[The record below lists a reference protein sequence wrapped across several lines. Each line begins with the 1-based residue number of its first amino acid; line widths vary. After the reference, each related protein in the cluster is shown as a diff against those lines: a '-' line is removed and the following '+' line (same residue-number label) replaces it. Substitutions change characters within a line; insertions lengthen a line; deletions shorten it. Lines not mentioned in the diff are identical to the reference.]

1 MKRKKILQHYI
12 ALWLMSSLV
21 VVPMAAGAAGNT
33 VVSNNTLPTNGT
45 SVMNNHNIAKDD
57 IKHQMDITQT
67 GKNGIIT
74 WKDFSIGAN
83 ATVNFKGEDKFNTLN
98 YVTGANSSQIY
109 GKMNANNNG
118 NIYLVNP
125 NGVQIG
131 NSAQINVGSLY
142 VSTKKID
149 NIDSVKNATDYGAAL
164 KGINTITSNAELMSL
179 GYITA
184 NKVTF
189 EGNRVVIDMDRLQGL
204 DTTKQDALTINSKR
218 PYKGAGDG
226 DEDNRFYDVV
236 LGTDKPENAAD
247 WGKYMT
253 FVNAV
258 HPKKKYNGSANAE
271 HGGKTLSEYFAYR
284 WIKDGSEL
292 QKIGQDAKYGL
303 DGQYALR
310 NAIDLTGE
318 KQTPIGQSAYKAFTG
333 KFDGL
338 SFNIFGLTMDNTG
351 NKLGSDAT
359 GLFGYTKNALIGHFN
374 LIAGTDD
381 VSIKGGDCT
390 GALIGHAVNTRVY
403 SVANTLKVTGGAK
416 TGGLIGYAEQ
426 TTDADTVNQSA
437 FRNLI
442 NTGNVNGTFNV
453 GGIIGQ
459 MKGGTLGLDERAL
472 LVDEETHNVGK
483 ITGSDANVGG
493 LVGMATNARIGG
505 YKADTHTGDNTSNNI
520 EMNANAIYNAAA
532 VEGKYNVGGIVG
544 QATDTSV
551 INVRNE
557 TSVLATGYTTENYTF
572 RTDYIRNNL
581 GFTTKDGMA
590 TIQVRMA
597 NAGGIVGT
605 ATGGKNAKR
614 SNIFEAVNS
623 GDVQS
628 TTKTQDKVTDTHYA
642 AGNVGG
648 IAGRAENTDIY
659 NVTNKENEVRGAM
672 NVGGVAGYFGM
683 TNDTTNTDKTEY
695 RVSRAENDGGNILA
709 TGGIVADGDFAK
721 ETTRSDYDGGNK
733 DGNYIIGN
741 IGGIAG
747 LVTGSRMH
755 IETSG
760 NRGVVHT
767 GSAYTKQTS
776 QAINVGGI
784 AGKIDVNT
792 NGINP
797 ADRLKDIKEHMNHAV
812 ISGSYNSG
820 EVEGYANIGGIAGFA
835 YNGSIAESYNIGHI
849 KTTRSDAS
857 GETAVNLGGILGD
870 STEKATGR
878 VVIYDTYNKG
888 DLGAADFSTYGRH
901 FGGIVGR
908 LSGIVGKSYNA
919 GNIYDGSCDVGG
931 IAGYW
936 YAGEMKNV
944 FNTGNITVSNKN
956 SAESQVGGIVGGVDV
971 SGGNDAN
978 GTNAD
983 MSLTNAYNIGSLR
996 SFKEGGANAL
1006 GGIVG
1011 FVVNWAGASNK
1022 LNIQNVYTGG
1032 NLYADSGSVG
1042 AIVGAYKH
1050 DNFKSNVEVKNAFYI
1065 QPRKDNGYLDL
1076 TKNDSMVTE
1085 NINGVTNSIAFD
1097 DRYKKASWTGLLFS
1111 SSRKDGKI
1119 EDANENNWRMNE
1131 EDGNLPILNAFLPG
1145 SHDYFSNADNWKN
1158 FKEAGGISIQYGTAY
1173 DPLLTIIHT
1182 SKDLTFDW
1190 ANMNLKNNGALAVY
1204 DGGLTLNGVHVT
1216 NSTGIFGGTIYSDGK
1231 LTMTSKEGENDI
1243 VFGAGAEL
1251 YGSSVDL
1258 KADGKLT
1265 IIGKVQ
1271 ATGNEKDKEDSGD
1284 ITIHAGELDV
1294 YGKLI
1299 TSNTQQGGKLMIPG
1313 IGAIWTD
1320 LLPSIVE
1327 NVKDKNKQVID
1338 LGERFAHFV
1347 DYGKDAAGAARNG
1360 NLTITTQKNTVDEL
1374 KPDGTTTVK
1383 RTTSGDANLYYG
1395 NQKAGAVNVYGQ
1407 MDITAAGNILSDTN
1421 LTVNGKINMN
1431 AAEGTTGN
1439 EIILDISHMGGGTN
1453 EGIAKFLKAHTTEDT
1468 AISGS
1473 NGAKNGEVGV
1483 RIALDAWDA
1492 ANKRFDDMQYDS
1504 DETFRNMMQ
1513 KLYVNS
1519 NGKVYGNAH
1528 GVNDIHDVYFNWI
1541 SNAEQLAGVQK
1552 TAEAESGDK
1561 AHILEHNFMLKNDID
1576 ASNLK
1581 NFQSIGSGNTAYT
1594 GVFDGRGQR
1603 LIGLTATD
1611 GLFQN
1616 LGGTAKNLH
1625 IYSSVFTGD
1634 KAVGAVA
1641 GTNQGIVD
1649 NITGLGNTIS
1659 GVEGSSVGGLVG
1671 INKMYLTNSS
1681 DQSTIIA
1688 DKDAIAGGLVGQNVY
1703 DKANGAHGFIV
1714 NAQTNSAVTM
1724 KDATDDAKYMGG
1736 IVGSTEGKADAEH
1749 IGVGNV
1755 SAHGVTG
1762 KTGLTQT
1769 AGGIA
1774 GHNEQAISEAYNNSV
1789 IHGKAGLGGI
1799 AGENTGTIQNIAN
1812 AVEIIGDA
1820 GSTNVGGLVG
1830 NQKSGIVKDG
1840 RNTGTI
1846 TGGQNV
1852 GGMVG
1857 VNGKDSMLKNLENG
1871 SVAKITGVSNVGGIA
1886 GQNDGTISAEDQSN
1900 LLNEGEIYGWENVGG
1915 IAGKNTGTIENVNS
1929 DIQLHAISKEEKG
1942 QLAGEL
1948 QNISE
1953 SAQYF
1958 GGVTGDNVGTIKN
1971 ATNSAKVDAS
1981 EAIYVGGI
1989 AGRNHDSGKL
1999 LGMGNSNKGEVIGKN
2014 FVGGV
2019 IGKNEVALT
2028 GTVADHIGAKN
2039 LGKVIATGGGA
2050 GGIIGENAADMT
2062 YVEFTNEGEVHGNA
2076 APATD
2081 NTATAGTGG
2090 ILGVNSG
2097 KITNSSLMNTV
2108 KGQVTGIS
2116 NVGGLIGIN
2125 KGEVTG
2131 GRDEND
2137 NYYKYQIYNNGT
2149 IQVGAYQKTN
2159 DTGDYAL
2166 NTNNVTGSENIG
2178 GLIGDNQKSLT
2189 AGYNTGVIEAGSSTN
2204 VGGIAGSN
2212 SGTMDQVF
2220 TNVMT
2225 ENGQDQTITGASN
2238 VGGIVGSNAN
2248 GATIFNAYTAKDTTV
2263 NGSTSGLIAGTNTGT
2278 ISNVYAN
2285 GTLTGNSSTVNN
2297 GKDISATGT
2306 DWTKS
2311 DSYKTGDKSFDF
2323 TNTWKIYE
2331 DHTNPLLKVFLTKAT
2346 VSNDAMKNLTYNGK
2360 NQLDIDTLIQNGKLT
2375 NQKDTNFADYKN
2387 SNSLLSGSE
2396 MKNAGD
2402 YQNWLWSAQIGRHEK
2417 DKDSEFNPNNLG
2429 YDFTVNNVEIG
2440 KAKLAISLDDVYR
2453 IYGNGTMYK
2462 DESHSKTVDYSDLWH
2477 LDTKG
2482 MTEEMKNELLNDKGL
2497 SVTKA
2502 SDGAVNGLA
2511 SGKTTNDVGKYDLSM
2526 KVSLSDAVKNNYTVD
2541 SSITKTGG
2549 SHVDKANLTINL
2561 NDIKRT
2567 YGDTTI
2573 TEGSY
2578 SLKDYQDK
2586 LVNGD
2591 SGTIDLDK
2599 TKVSDGGLAANGM
2612 KTNDVKEGG
2621 YTLHVSKD
2629 TLTGTGL
2636 NLKNYDITVSDGKS
2650 YINPKEVSLKDLE
2663 GSIIY
2668 GSSDGIPTGPLR
2680 FKEGDIVYGDDVT
2693 VKGTVNIRENSSYTK
2708 NKGQR
2713 NTADVGIYE
2722 NSLKVDHAQL
2732 NGTKAGNYKLVG
2744 DANGTI
2750 EVTKAKLNLTVG
2762 NANTTY
2768 GTQFDESQYGYSL
2781 SGNTNGDSEELV
2793 KNLIGNVGYTNSAA
2807 KDGTNGVWTADAG
2820 TYTGAIGLAKSKDK
2834 FSLKNY
2840 DVDSITNG
2848 TATIDKA
2855 QLHVHTDDQ
2864 TITVGQK
2871 PNYTGQ
2877 LWGLVNGDTEEALGK
2892 LQYGAKPEY
2901 EQTVGTHSGVIQTV
2915 NVNSYGELPSSYLK
2929 NYKFTYDWGNLT
2941 VQDAI
2946 PDTEFDYLF
2955 YDTPWDRPRNF
2966 RERRAELH
2974 FVDGGV
2980 HVG

>member
-149 NIDSVKNATDYGAAL
+149 NIDSVKNAADYGAAL
-164 KGINTITSNAELMSL
+164 KDINTITSNAELMSL

-226 DEDNRFYDVV
+226 DADNRFYDVV

-253 FVNAV
+253 FLNAV
-258 HPKKKYNGSANAE
+258 HPNNVYKGNDKAE
-271 HGGKTLSEYFAYR
+271 HSNDNAKTLSEYFAYR

-292 QKIGQDAKYGL
+292 QKIGPDAKYGL

-310 NAIDLTGE
+310 NAIDLTGGN
-318 KQTPIGQSAYKAFTG
+318 QTPIGKDENKAFTG

-351 NKLGSDAT
+351 KKLGSDAT

-374 LIAGTDD
+374 LIAGTDS
-381 VSIKGGDCT
+381 VSIKGGDYT

-403 SVANTLKVTGGAK
+403 SVANTLKVEGGAN
-416 TGGLIGYAEQ
+416 TGGLIGYAGQ
-426 TTDADTVNQSA
+426 DDTADAVNQSA
-437 FRNLI
+437 FKNLI
-442 NTGNVNGTFNV
+442 NTGNVNGTSNV

-459 MKGGTLGLDERAL
+459 MTGGTLGLDERAL

-557 TSVLATGYTTENYTF
+557 TSVLATGCTTENYTF
-572 RTDYIRNNL
+572 RTDYTRNNL
-581 GFTTKDGMA
+581 GFTPEDGMA
-590 TIQVRMA
+590 TIWVRMA
-597 NAGGIVGT
+597 NAGGIVGK
-605 ATGGKNAKR
+605 ATGKNAKR

-628 TTKTQDKVTDTHYA
+628 TTKTSDEVTDTRYA

-672 NVGGVAGYFGM
+672 NVGGVAGYFGT

-709 TGGIVADGDFAK
+709 TGGIAAGGDFAK
-721 ETTRSDYDGGNK
+721 ETTRSDYYGGNK

-747 LVTGSRMH
+747 LVTGSRTH
-755 IETSG
+755 IEASG

-767 GSAYTKQTS
+767 GSDYKKQTS

-797 ADRLKDIKEHMNHAV
+797 AERLKDIKEHTNHAV

-908 LSGIVGKSYNA
+908 LSGIVEKSYNA

-996 SFKEGGANAL
+996 SFKEPDGGANAL

-1011 FVVNWAGASNK
+1011 LVVKWDDENNK
-1022 LNIQNVYTGG
+1022 LNISNVYTGG
-1032 NLYADSGSVG
+1032 NLFADSGSVG
-1042 AIVGAYKH
+1042 AIVGAYKFP
-1050 DNFKSNVEVKNAFYI
+1050 NFKNNVKVKNAFYI

-1076 TKNDSMVTE
+1076 TKN
-1085 NINGVTNSIAFD
+1085 TNLDAKSIAFD
-1097 DRYKKASWTGLLFS
+1097 NRYDKDYWTELSFS
-1111 SSRKDGKI
+1111 SLRKGGKI
-1119 EDANENNWRMNE
+1119 ENANESNWRMNE
-1131 EDGNLPILNAFLPG
+1131 EGDSLPILNAFLPG
-1145 SHDYFSNADNWKN
+1145 SHDYFSKDDNWQK
-1158 FKEAGGISIQYGTAY
+1158 FTEAGGTSIQYGTAY

-1182 SKDLTFDW
+1182 NKDLTFDW

-1204 DGGLTLNGVHVT
+1204 GGGLTLNGVHVT

-1299 TSNTQQGGKLMIPG
+1299 TSNKQQGDKLMIPG

-1320 LLPSIVE
+1320 LLPSSVDY
-1327 NVKDKNKQVID
+1327 VKDKDKQVID
-1338 LGERFAHFV
+1338 LGERFARFV
-1347 DYGKDAAGAARNG
+1347 DYGKDAAVAARNG

-1453 EGIAKFLKAHTTEDT
+1453 EGIAKFLQAHTTEDT

-1492 ANKRFDDMQYDS
+1492 TTQRFNDTQYDYNS
-1504 DETFRNMMQ
+1504 EKTFKEMMQ
-1513 KLYVNS
+1513 GLYVNS
-1519 NGKVYGNAH
+1519 NGNVYGNAH
-1528 GVNDIHDVYFNWI
+1528 GVNDIHGVYFNWI

-1552 TAEAESGDK
+1552 TAEAEGGDK

-1581 NFQSIGSGNTAYT
+1581 NFRSIGSGDTAYT

-1603 LIGLTATD
+1603 IIGLTATY

-1659 GVEGSSVGGLVG
+1659 GGNGSSVGGFVG

-1688 DKDAIAGGLVGQNVY
+1688 NKDAIAGGLVGQNVY
-1703 DKANGAHGFIV
+1703 DKANGAHGSIV

-1724 KDATDDAKYMGG
+1724 KDATYGAKYMGG
-1736 IVGSTEGKADAEH
+1736 IVGSNEGKTDAEH

-1762 KTGLTQT
+1762 KTGLTQI

-1900 LLNEGEIYGWENVGG
+1900 LLNKGEIYGWENVGG
-1915 IAGKNTGTIENVNS
+1915 IAGKNSGIIENVNS
-1929 DIQLHAISKEEKG
+1929 DIHLHIIGDTEKDQLTGIFDHA
-1942 QLAGEL
+1942 QF
-1948 QNISE
+1948 
-1953 SAQYF
+1953 F
-1958 GGVTGDNVGTIKN
+1958 GGVTGENVGTITN
-1971 ATNSAKVDAS
+1971 ATNSATVDAA
-1981 EAIYVGGI
+1981 EASYVGGI
-1989 AGRNHDSGKL
+1989 VGHNTKDNDHTGILK
-1999 LGMGNSNKGEVIGKN
+1999 GMGNSNKGKVIGKN
-2014 FVGGV
+2014 YVGGV
-2019 IGKNEVALT
+2019 IGKNEVAIT
-2028 GTVADHIGAKN
+2028 GKEGKDEKGNDKTVGVTN
-2039 LGKVIATGGGA
+2039 SGTVIATAGGA
-2050 GGIIGENAADMT
+2050 GGIIGENDANISYTIMK
-2062 YVEFTNEGEVHGNA
+2062 NEGEVHGNA
-2076 APATD
+2076 SEDGTTQE
-2081 NTATAGTGG
+2081 NGTGG
-2090 ILGVNSG
+2090 IIGVNG
-2097 KITNSSLMNTV
+2097 TNAFITNSSMLNTL
-2108 KGQVTGIS
+2108 KGQVTGIF
-2116 NVGGLIGIN
+2116 NVGGIIGIN
-2125 KGEVTG
+2125 HGTVTG
-2131 GRDEND
+2131 GRDSKD
-2137 NYYKYQIYNNGT
+2137 GYYQHQIYNNGT
-2149 IQVGAYQKTN
+2149 IQAGSYTN
-2159 DTGDYAL
+2159 GVLDTKVNGS
-2166 NTNNVTGSENIG
+2166 TNNIG
-2178 GLIGDNQKSLT
+2178 GLIGDNQGKLT
-2189 AGYNTGVIEAGSSTN
+2189 AGYNTGVISAGSSTN

-2225 ENGQDQTITGASN
+2225 ENGQDQTITGKEN
-2238 VGGIVGSNAN
+2238 VGGIVGNN
-2248 GATIFNAYTAKDTTV
+2248 GTNGKISNAYTAKETTV
-2263 NGSTSGLIAGTNTGT
+2263 KGTTSGLIAGTNGGT
-2278 ISNVYAN
+2278 ISNVYGTNEDQLVGNGTKAAN
-2285 GTLTGNSSTVNN
+2285 GYGMSNASKDYN
-2297 GKDISATGT
+2297 G
-2306 DWTKS
+2306 
-2311 DSYKTGDKSFDF
+2311 FDF

-2331 DHTNPLLKVFLTKAT
+2331 DHTNPLLKVFLTKAN
-2346 VSNDAMKNLTYNGK
+2346 VKEDALKNLVYNGQ
-2360 NQLDIDTLIQNGKLT
+2360 NQLDIHKLITDNILT
-2375 NQKDTNFADYKN
+2375 NQKDANFADFTQ
-2387 SNSLLSGSE
+2387 SSSLLSSNAS
-2396 MKNAGD
+2396 KNAGT
-2402 YQNWLWSAQIGRHEK
+2402 YTKWLWSAQIGR
-2417 DKDSEFNPNNLG
+2417 DDTGDFNPNNLG
-2429 YDFTVNNVEIG
+2429 YDFTVGDVRIA
-2440 KAKLAISLDDVYR
+2440 KAKLTLSLDDVYR
-2453 IYGNGTMYK
+2453 IYGSGTMYK
-2462 DESHSKTVDYSDLWH
+2462 DKDHKENTDYDSLWH
-2477 LDTKG
+2477 INNSLTD
-2482 MTEEMKNELLNDKGL
+2482 EMKKELLTDKGL
-2497 SVTKA
+2497 SATKS
-2502 SDGAVNGLA
+2502 SDGAVDKLT
-2511 SGKTTNDVGKYDLSM
+2511 SGKTTTDVGNYNLSM
-2526 KVSLSDAVKNNYTVD
+2526 NVSLSDAVKNNYTVN
-2541 SSITKTGG
+2541 SSITKAGG
-2549 SHVDKANLTINL
+2549 SHVDKA
-2561 NDIKRT
+2561 
-2567 YGDTTI
+2567 
-2573 TEGSY
+2573 
-2578 SLKDYQDK
+2578 
-2586 LVNGD
+2586 
-2591 SGTIDLDK
+2591 
-2599 TKVSDGGLAANGM
+2599 
-2612 KTNDVKEGG
+2612 
-2621 YTLHVSKD
+2621 
-2629 TLTGTGL
+2629 
-2636 NLKNYDITVSDGKS
+2636 
-2650 YINPKEVSLKDLE
+2650 
-2663 GSIIY
+2663 
-2668 GSSDGIPTGPLR
+2668 
-2680 FKEGDIVYGDDVT
+2680 
-2693 VKGTVNIRENSSYTK
+2693 
-2708 NKGQR
+2708 
-2713 NTADVGIYE
+2713 
-2722 NSLKVDHAQL
+2722 
-2732 NGTKAGNYKLVG
+2732 
-2744 DANGTI
+2744 
-2750 EVTKAKLNLTVG
+2750 KLNLTAG
-2762 NANTTY
+2762 NAKTTY
-2768 GTQFDESQYGYSL
+2768 GTKFDESQYGYTL

-2807 KDGTNGVWTADAG
+2807 KDGTNGAWTADAG
-2820 TYTGAIGLAKSKDK
+2820 AYEDAIGLAKPKDQ
-2834 FSLKNY
+2834 FNLKNY
-2840 DVDSITNG
+2840 DVDSIING

-2855 QLHVHTDDQ
+2855 QLHVRTDDQ

-2877 LWGLVNGDTEEALGK
+2877 LFGLVNGDSEETLGK
-2892 LQYGAKPEY
+2892 LQYGIQN
-2901 EQTVGTHSGVIQTV
+2901 EQLKQTAGTYADVIRTIHDGA
-2915 NVNSYGELPSSYLK
+2915 YGELPSGYSK
-2929 NYKFTYDWGNLT
+2929 NYEIAYDWGDLIVRSYT
-2941 VQDAI
+2941 RPSVTPA
-2946 PDTEFDYLF
+2946 TGRFDYLF
-2955 YDTPWDRPRNF
+2955 YDTPWDKQRNF

-2974 FVDGGV
+2974 FVDGGINME
-2980 HVG
+2980 

>member
-45 SVMNNHNIAKDD
+45 SVMSNHNIAKDD

-67 GKNGIIT
+67 GKNGIIK
-74 WKDFSIGAN
+74 WEDFSIGAN

-98 YVTGANSSQIY
+98 YVTGTNSSQIY

-149 NIDSVKNATDYGAAL
+149 DINSVKNATDYDAAL
-164 KGINTITSNAELMSL
+164 KDIKTINSNAELMSL

-189 EGNRVVIDMDRLQGL
+189 EGKRVVIDMDRLQGL
-204 DTTKQDALTINSKR
+204 DTTKQDALTINSER
-218 PYKGAGDG
+218 PYQTAGDS
-226 DEDNRFYDVV
+226 DADNRFYDVV

-253 FVNAV
+253 FLNAV
-258 HPKKKYNGSANAE
+258 HPDTVYRGSDTELHSDGKK
-271 HGGKTLSEYFAYR
+271 LSEYFTYR

-292 QKIGQDAKYGL
+292 QKIGTNDQYKL

-310 NAIDLTGE
+310 NAIDLTGSE
-318 KQTPIGQSAYKAFTG
+318 QTPIGKDKNNAFTG

-338 SFNIFGLTMDNTG
+338 SFNIFGLTMDNTSK
-351 NKLGSDAT
+351 KLGSDAT
-359 GLFGYTKNALIGHFN
+359 GLFGYTRNALIGHFN
-374 LIAGTDD
+374 LIAGTND
-381 VSIKGGDCT
+381 VSIKGGNYT

-403 SVANTLKVTGGAK
+403 SVANTLKVKGGAN

-442 NTGNVNGTFNV
+442 NTGNVNGTSNV
-453 GGIIGQ
+453 GGIIGN
-459 MKGGTLGLDERAL
+459 MNGGTLGLGERGL

-483 ITGSDANVGG
+483 ITGSNASVGG

-505 YKADTHTGDNTSNNI
+505 YKDDAHNPDHTSNNI

-557 TSVLATGYTTENYTF
+557 TSVLATGYTTEDYKF
-572 RTDYIRNNL
+572 RTDYIGYTTDAN
-581 GFTTKDGMA
+581 GMFTIK
-590 TIQVRMA
+590 VRMA
-597 NAGGIVGT
+597 NAGGIVGK
-605 ATGGKNAKR
+605 ATGTGDKK
-614 SNIFEAVNS
+614 SNIFKTVNS

-628 TTKTQDKVTDTHYA
+628 KLLTGNQNEDTIILDHYA

-648 IAGRAENTDIY
+648 IVGSAKNTNIY
-659 NVTNKENEVRGAM
+659 DVTNKENEVRGAM
-672 NVGGVAGYFGM
+672 NVGGVAGYFGT
-683 TNDTTNTDKTEY
+683 TNDATNADTTEY
-695 RVSRAENDGGNILA
+695 RLSHAENDGGNILA
-709 TGGIVADGDFAK
+709 TGGIAEKGNFAK
-721 ETTRSDYDGGNK
+721 ETTRKDYSSSNGDG
-733 DGNYIIGN
+733 DYITGN

-747 LVTGSRMH
+747 LVTGNYTH
-755 IETSG
+755 IEASG

-767 GSAYTKQTS
+767 GSDYTKQTA

-792 NGINP
+792 NDINP
-797 ADRLKDIKEHMNHAV
+797 SSNRLTYIKTDTKQAV
-812 ISGSYNSG
+812 ISGSYNAG
-820 EVEGYANIGGIAGFA
+820 DVEGYANIGGIAGFA

-849 KTTRSDAS
+849 TTTRSNAS

-888 DLGAADFSTYGRH
+888 DLGAADFKTYGRH

-908 LSGIVGKSYNA
+908 LSGIVEKSYNT
-919 GNIYDGSCDVGG
+919 GNIYDGSSVVGG

-944 FNTGNITVSNKN
+944 FNTGNITVDNRN
-956 SAESQVGGIVGGVDV
+956 NAESQVGGVVGGVDL
-971 SGGNDAN
+971 SGGNKTDDGN
-978 GTNAD
+978 DN
-983 MSLTNAYNIGSLR
+983 MHITNAYNIGSLR
-996 SFKEGGANAL
+996 SFKGTDGGANAL

-1011 FVVNWAGASNK
+1011 FVVNWDKLNNK
-1022 LNIQNVYTGG
+1022 LDISNVYTGG
-1032 NLYADSGSVG
+1032 NLYADSGNVG
-1042 AIVGAYKH
+1042 AIVGAYK
-1050 DNFKSNVEVKNAFYI
+1050 FPSFQSNVNVANAFYI
-1065 QPRKDNGYLDL
+1065 RPRENNGYLDL
-1076 TKNDSMVTE
+1076 TT
-1085 NINGVTNSIAFD
+1085 TTASIIPNQDATRKLTFD
-1097 DRYKKASWTGLLFS
+1097 DRYKKDSWAGLS
-1111 SSRKDGKI
+1111 SILSRKDGKI

-1131 EDGNLPILNAFLPG
+1131 EDGSLPILNAFLPG
-1145 SHDYFSNADNWKN
+1145 SHDYFSKEDNWKN
-1158 FKEAGGISIQYGTAY
+1158 FIDAGGTSIQYGTAY

-1204 DGGLTLNGVHVT
+1204 GGGLTLNGVHVT
-1216 NSTGIFGGTIYSDGK
+1216 NSTGIFGGTIYADGK
-1231 LTMTSKEGENDI
+1231 LAMTSKKGENDI

-1271 ATGNEKDKEDSGD
+1271 ATGNAQYEKDKDKTGD

-1299 TSNTQQGGKLMIPG
+1299 TSKEKDKLSIPG

-1320 LLPSIVE
+1320 LSPSIVD
-1327 NVKDKNKQVID
+1327 NVNDKNKQIID

-1347 DYGKDAAGAARNG
+1347 DYGEGATGAARNG
-1360 NLTITTQKNTVDEL
+1360 NLTITTQKNTVDEF
-1374 KPDGTTTVK
+1374 KPDGITTVK

-1407 MDITAAGNILSDTN
+1407 MDVTAAGNILSDTD
-1421 LTVNGKINMN
+1421 LMVNGNINMN
-1431 AAEGTTGN
+1431 AAESTTGN
-1439 EIILDISHMGGGTN
+1439 EIILDISHMGGGTK

-1468 AISGS
+1468 AIFGS
-1473 NGAKNGEVGV
+1473 NGATNGDVGV
-1483 RIALDAWDA
+1483 RIALDAW
-1492 ANKRFDDMQYDS
+1492 NEKEGRFDDTQYNLNNTN
-1504 DETFRNMMQ
+1504 TFRKMMQ
-1513 KLYVNS
+1513 GLYVNS
-1519 NGKVYGNAH
+1519 NGTVHGNAH
-1528 GVNDIHDVYFNWI
+1528 GGSDIHGVYFNWI

-1552 TAEAESGDK
+1552 TANDANGD
-1561 AHILEHNFMLKNDID
+1561 AFHILMHNFMLKNDID
-1576 ASNLK
+1576 ASSLGENG
-1581 NFQSIGSGNTAYT
+1581 FTSIGSGDTAYT

-1603 LIGLTATD
+1603 LIGLTARG
-1611 GLFQN
+1611 GLFTN
-1616 LGGTAKNLH
+1616 LGSATKGADGNYQYAGEVKNLH

-1634 KAVGAVA
+1634 NGQAVGAVA
-1641 GTNQGIVD
+1641 ATNQGIVD

-1659 GVEGSSVGGLVG
+1659 GGEGSQVGGLVG
-1671 INKMYLTNSS
+1671 INKRYLTNSS

-1688 DKDAIAGGLVGQNVY
+1688 NKGAIAGGLAGQNVY
-1703 DKANGAHGFIV
+1703 DKANGAYGSIV

-1724 KDATDDAKYMGG
+1724 KNTTDDAKYMGG
-1736 IVGSTEGKADAEH
+1736 IVGSNKGSVDAEH

-1774 GHNEQAISEAYNNSV
+1774 GNNTQEISEAYNNSV

-1830 NQKSGIVKDG
+1830 KQTKGSISDG

-1857 VNGKDSMLKNLENG
+1857 VNGKDSTLKNLENG
-1871 SVAKITGVSNVGGIA
+1871 SVAKITGISNVGGIA
-1886 GQNDGTISAEDQSN
+1886 GQNDGTISAENQSN
-1900 LLNEGEIYGWENVGG
+1900 LLNKGEIYGWENVGG

-1929 DIQLHAISKEEKG
+1929 DIQLHAISKEEKVG
-1942 QLAGEL
+1942 LIGSL
-1948 QNISE
+1948 TGISV

-1958 GGVTGDNVGTIKN
+1958 GGVTGDNVGIITN
-1971 ATNSAKVDAS
+1971 ATNSAKVDAA

-1989 AGRNHDSGKL
+1989 AGRNHSEGERTGQL

-2028 GTVADHIGAKN
+2028 GSDGAHIGAKN

-2050 GGIIGENAADMT
+2050 GGIIGENTKDMT

-2097 KITNSSLMNTV
+2097 KIDKSSLMNTV

-2116 NVGGLIGIN
+2116 NVGGIIGIN
-2125 KGEVTG
+2125 NGEVTG
-2131 GRDEND
+2131 GRDESD
-2137 NYYKYQIYNNGT
+2137 NFYKYQIYNNGT
-2149 IQVGAYQKTN
+2149 IQVGAYQKMIDN
-2159 DTGDYAL
+2159 GDYAL
-2166 NTNNVTGSENIG
+2166 NTESVAGSENIG
-2178 GLIGDNQKSLT
+2178 GLIGNNQNKLT
-2189 AGYNTGVIEAGSSTN
+2189 ASYNTGAIKAGSSQN
-2204 VGGIAGSN
+2204 VGGIAGKN
-2212 SGTMDQVF
+2212 SGTIDQVF

-2225 ENGQDQTITGASN
+2225 ENGQDQTITGKEN
-2238 VGGIVGSNAN
+2238 VGGIVGNN
-2248 GATIFNAYTAKDTTV
+2248 GTNGKISNAYTAKETTV
-2263 NGSTSGLIAGTNTGT
+2263 KGTTVKGTTSGLIAGTNGGT
-2278 ISNVYAN
+2278 ISNVYGTNEDQLVGN
-2285 GTLTGNSSTVNN
+2285 GTKATN
-2297 GKDISATGT
+2297 GYGMSNASKDYNG
-2306 DWTKS
+2306 
-2311 DSYKTGDKSFDF
+2311 FDF

-2331 DHTNPLLKVFLTKAT
+2331 DHTNPLLKVFLTKA
-2346 VSNDAMKNLTYNGK
+2346 NIKEDALKNLTYNGE
-2360 NQLDIDTLIQNGKLT
+2360 NQLDIKKLISDKTLT
-2375 NQKDTNFADYKN
+2375 NQKDANFADYTH
-2387 SNSLLSGSE
+2387 SSSLLQSNAS
-2396 MKNAGD
+2396 KNAGI
-2402 YQNWLWSAQIGRHEK
+2402 YTKWLWSAQI
-2417 DKDSEFNPNNLG
+2417 DKNTDGKAFDPNNLG
-2429 YDFTVNNVEIG
+2429 YDF
-2440 KAKLAISLDDVYR
+2440 
-2453 IYGNGTMYK
+2453 
-2462 DESHSKTVDYSDLWH
+2462 
-2477 LDTKG
+2477 
-2482 MTEEMKNELLNDKGL
+2482 
-2497 SVTKA
+2497 SVTDVA
-2502 SDGAVNGLA
+2502 
-2511 SGKTTNDVGKYDLSM
+2511 VGKKQL
-2526 KVSLSDAVKNNYTVD
+2526 
-2541 SSITKTGG
+2541 
-2549 SHVDKANLTINL
+2549 
-2561 NDIKRT
+2561 
-2567 YGDTTI
+2567 
-2573 TEGSY
+2573 
-2578 SLKDYQDK
+2578 
-2586 LVNGD
+2586 LVR
-2591 SGTIDLDK
+2591 
-2599 TKVSDGGLAANGM
+2599 A
-2612 KTNDVKEGG
+2612 
-2621 YTLHVSKD
+2621 
-2629 TLTGTGL
+2629 
-2636 NLKNYDITVSDGKS
+2636 
-2650 YINPKEVSLKDLE
+2650 
-2663 GSIIY
+2663 
-2668 GSSDGIPTGPLR
+2668 
-2680 FKEGDIVYGDDVT
+2680 
-2693 VKGTVNIRENSSYTK
+2693 
-2708 NKGQR
+2708 
-2713 NTADVGIYE
+2713 
-2722 NSLKVDHAQL
+2722 
-2732 NGTKAGNYKLVG
+2732 
-2744 DANGTI
+2744 
-2750 EVTKAKLNLTVG
+2750 
-2762 NANTTY
+2762 
-2768 GTQFDESQYGYSL
+2768 
-2781 SGNTNGDSEELV
+2781 
-2793 KNLIGNVGYTNSAA
+2793 
-2807 KDGTNGVWTADAG
+2807 
-2820 TYTGAIGLAKSKDK
+2820 
-2834 FSLKNY
+2834 
-2840 DVDSITNG
+2840 
-2848 TATIDKA
+2848 
-2855 QLHVHTDDQ
+2855 DDQ
-2864 TITVGQK
+2864 IITVGQT

-2877 LWGLVNGDTEEALGK
+2877 IIGLANGDSEANLGR
-2892 LQYGAKPEY
+2892 LAYGIIDLNY
-2901 EQTVGTHSGVIQTV
+2901 ERTPGMYNGMIQSIWQGRYGTVPDAYT
-2915 NVNSYGELPSSYLK
+2915 K
-2929 NYKFTYDWGNLT
+2929 NYDVSYQWGTLI
-2941 VQDAI
+2941 VKPVDASR
-2946 PDTEFDYLF
+2946 FDYLF

>member
-33 VVSNNTLPTNGT
+33 VVSNNTLPTGGHSITNNHPELGT
-45 SVMNNHNIAKDD
+45 NNNNVMN
-57 IKHQMDITQT
+57 ITQN
-67 GKNGIIT
+67 GKNGIIK
-74 WKDFSIGAN
+74 WNDFSIGAN
-83 ATVNFKGEDKFNTLN
+83 ATVNFKGDTDHFNTLN
-98 YVTGANSSQIY
+98 YVTGSNMSQIY

-142 VSTKKID
+142 VSTKEIDGID
-149 NIDSVKNATDYGAAL
+149 NWKNTADYDAAL
-164 KGINTITSNAELMSL
+164 KGIKAINSNAELMSL

-204 DTTKQDALTINSKR
+204 DTTKPDALTINSKR

-226 DEDNRFYDVV
+226 DADNRFYDVV

-253 FVNAV
+253 FLNAV
-258 HPKKKYNGSANAE
+258 NPEKKYNGSADAE

-292 QKIGQDAKYGL
+292 QKIGL

-310 NAIDLTGE
+310 NAIDLTGGD
-318 KQTPIGQSAYKAFTG
+318 QTPIGKDENNAFTG

-338 SFNIFGLTMDNTG
+338 SFNIFGLTMDNTNG
-351 NKLGSDAT
+351 AKGQAT

-381 VSIKGGDCT
+381 VSIKGGKYT

-403 SVANTLKVTGGAK
+403 SVANTLKVTGGAN

-426 TTDADTVNQSA
+426 TKDADTVNQSA

-442 NTGNVNGTFNV
+442 NTGNVNGTSNV

-459 MKGGTLGLDERAL
+459 MNGGTLGLDERAL

-557 TSVLATGYTTENYTF
+557 TSVLAKDYTMEEYKF
-572 RTDYIRNNL
+572 RTDYSGYSIDAN
-581 GFTTKDGMA
+581 GMA
-590 TIQVRMA
+590 TIKVRMA
-597 NAGGIVGT
+597 NAGGIVGK
-605 ATGGKNAKR
+605 ATGENAKR

-628 TTKTQDKVTDTHYA
+628 KFLTGNQNANPKTPNYYDHYA

-648 IAGRAENTDIY
+648 IVGRAENTNIY
-659 NVTNKENEVRGAM
+659 DVTNKENEVRGAM

-683 TNDTTNTDKTEY
+683 TNDTKTDKTTDKTEY
-695 RVSRAENDGGNILA
+695 RLSHAENDGGNILA
-709 TGGIVADGDFAK
+709 TGGITESGDFAR
-721 ETTRSDYDGGNK
+721 ETTRRNYGPDNN

-747 LVTGSRMH
+747 LVTGSRTH
-755 IETSG
+755 IEASG

-767 GSAYTKQTS
+767 TPLTEEEKNNASKVKDTS
-776 QAINVGGI
+776 KAVNVGGI

-792 NGINP
+792 NDINP
-797 ADRLKDIKEHMNHAV
+797 FKRLTAIKTDTKQAV
-812 ISGSYNSG
+812 ISGSYNAG
-820 EVEGYANIGGIAGFA
+820 DVEGYANIGGIAGFA

-888 DLGAADFSTYGRH
+888 DLGAADFLTYGRH
-901 FGGIVGR
+901 VGGIVGR
-908 LSGIVGKSYNA
+908 LSGIIEKSYNT
-919 GNIYDGSCDVGG
+919 GNIYNASNVNGG
-931 IAGYW
+931 IVGYW
-936 YAGEMKNV
+936 YAGAIQNV
-944 FNTGNITVSNKN
+944 FNTGNITVDNRNK
-956 SAESQVGGIVGGVDV
+956 SESQVGGIVGGVDL
-971 SGGNDAN
+971 SGGNNTGDGN
-978 GTNAD
+978 DN
-983 MSLTNAYNIGSLR
+983 MHITNAYNIGSLR
-996 SFKEGGANAL
+996 SFKGTGGGANAL

-1011 FVVNWAGASNK
+1011 LVVNWDSVNNT
-1022 LNIQNVYTGG
+1022 LNISNVYTGG
-1032 NLYADSGSVG
+1032 NLFADGDINNYVG
-1042 AIVGAYKH
+1042 AIIGTYKPVCEGKMV
-1050 DNFKSNVEVKNAFYI
+1050 FSNAFYI
-1065 QPRKDNGYLDL
+1065 RPRTGNGYIDL
-1076 TKNDSMVTE
+1076 TKKDSMVTE

-1097 DRYKKASWTGLLFS
+1097 DRYKKAFWTGLFFS
-1111 SSRKDGKI
+1111 SQKDGKI
-1119 EDANENNWRMNE
+1119 KDANENKWRMNG
-1131 EDGNLPILNAFLPG
+1131 EDGSLPILNAFLPG
-1145 SHDYFSNADNWKN
+1145 SHDYFSKDDNWKK
-1158 FKEAGGISIQYGTAY
+1158 FTEAGGTSIQYGTAY

-1182 SKDLTFDW
+1182 NKDLTFDW

-1204 DGGLTLNGVHVT
+1204 GGGLTLNGVHVT
-1216 NSTGIFGGTIYSDGK
+1216 NSTGIYGGTIYADGK
-1231 LTMTSKEGENDI
+1231 LAMTSKEGENDI

-1271 ATGNEKDKEDSGD
+1271 ATGNEKNKKGSGD

-1299 TSNTQQGGKLMIPG
+1299 TSNTQQGDKLMIPG
-1313 IGAIWTD
+1313 IGVIRTD
-1320 LLPSIVE
+1320 LSPSIAD
-1327 NVKDKNKQVID
+1327 NVKNKNKQVID

-1347 DYGKDAAGAARNG
+1347 DYGENAADAPRKGS
-1360 NLTITTQKNTVDEL
+1360 LTITTQKNTVDEF
-1374 KPDGTTTVK
+1374 KPDGITTVK

-1407 MDITAAGNILSDTN
+1407 MDITADGNILSDTN
-1421 LTVNGKINMN
+1421 LMVNGKINMN
-1431 AAEGTTGN
+1431 AADDTTGN
-1439 EIILDISHMGGGTN
+1439 EIILDISHMGGGTT

-1492 ANKRFDDMQYDS
+1492 TTKRFDDTQYNS
-1504 DETFRNMMQ
+1504 GKTFKEMMQ
-1513 KLYVNS
+1513 GLYVNS
-1519 NGKVYGNAH
+1519 NDKVYGNAH
-1528 GVNDIHDVYFNWI
+1528 GVNDIHSVYFNWI

-1552 TAEAESGDK
+1552 TATTENVGDAE
-1561 AHILEHNFMLKNDID
+1561 HILAHNFMLKNDID

-1581 NFQSIGSGNTAYT
+1581 DFQSIGSGNTAYT

-1659 GVEGSSVGGLVG
+1659 GGEGSSVGGLVG
-1671 INKMYLTNSS
+1671 INKMNLTNSS

-1688 DKDAIAGGLVGQNVY
+1688 NKDAIAGGLAGQNVY
-1703 DKANGAHGFIV
+1703 DKDKGAYGSIV

-1724 KDATDDAKYMGG
+1724 KDATDDATYMGG
-1736 IVGSTEGKADAEH
+1736 IVGSNEGKADAEH

-1755 SAHGVTG
+1755 STHGVTG
-1762 KTGLTQT
+1762 KTSLTQT

-1774 GHNEQAISEAYNNSV
+1774 GHNKQTISEAYNNGV

-1799 AGENTGTIQNIAN
+1799 AGENTGTIKNIAN

-1830 NQKSGIVKDG
+1830 NQESGIVKDG

-1857 VNGKDSMLKNLENG
+1857 TNGKDSTLNNLENG
-1871 SVAKITGVSNVGGIA
+1871 SVAKITGVINVGGIA
-1886 GQNDGTISAEDQSN
+1886 GVNEGTISAENQSTLMN
-1900 LLNEGEIYGWENVGG
+1900 KGEIYGWKNVGG
-1915 IAGKNTGTIENVNS
+1915 IAGKNSGTIENVNS
-1929 DIQLHAISKEEKG
+1929 DIYLHIIGDTEKDQLKGSLTGSLTDIFDHA
-1942 QLAGEL
+1942 QF
-1948 QNISE
+1948 
-1953 SAQYF
+1953 F
-1958 GGVTGDNVGTIKN
+1958 GGVTGENVGTITN
-1971 ATNSAKVDAS
+1971 ATNSATVDA
-1981 EAIYVGGI
+1981 AKATYVGGI
-1989 AGRNHDSGKL
+1989 VGHNTKDNAHTGILK
-1999 LGMGNSNKGEVIGKN
+1999 GMGNSNQGKVIGQKY
-2014 FVGGV
+2014 VGGV
-2019 IGKNEVALT
+2019 IGKNEVAIT
-2028 GTVADHIGAKN
+2028 GEEGKDEKGNDKTVGVTNSGTV
-2039 LGKVIATGGGA
+2039 IAIAGGA
-2050 GGIIGENAADMT
+2050 GGIIGENDANISYTIMK
-2062 YVEFTNEGEVHGNA
+2062 NEGEVHGNA
-2076 APATD
+2076 SEDGTTQE
-2081 NTATAGTGG
+2081 NGTGG
-2090 ILGVNSG
+2090 IIGVNGTNAS
-2097 KITNSSLMNTV
+2097 ITNSSMLNTL

-2116 NVGGLIGIN
+2116 NVGGIIGIN
-2125 KGEVTG
+2125 HGTVTG
-2131 GRDEND
+2131 GRDSKD
-2137 NYYKYQIYNNGT
+2137 GYYQHQIYNNGT
-2149 IQVGAYQKTN
+2149 IQAGSYTN
-2159 DTGDYAL
+2159 GVL
-2166 NTNNVTGSENIG
+2166 NTTVNGSTNIG
-2178 GLIGDNQKSLT
+2178 GLIGDNQGKLT
-2189 AGYNTGVIEAGSSTN
+2189 AGYNTGVISAGSSTN

-2225 ENGQDQTITGASN
+2225 ENGQDQTITGKEN
-2238 VGGIVGSNAN
+2238 VGGIVGNN
-2248 GATIFNAYTAKDTTV
+2248 GTNGKISNAYTAKETTV
-2263 NGSTSGLIAGTNTGT
+2263 KGTTSGLIAGTNGGT
-2278 ISNVYAN
+2278 ISNVYGTNEDQLVGN
-2285 GTLTGNSSTVNN
+2285 GTKATN
-2297 GKDISATGT
+2297 GYGMSNASKDYNG
-2306 DWTKS
+2306 
-2311 DSYKTGDKSFDF
+2311 FDF

-2331 DHTNPLLKVFLTKAT
+2331 DHTNPLLKVFLTKA
-2346 VSNDAMKNLTYNGK
+2346 NIKEDALKNLTYNGE
-2360 NQLDIDTLIQNGKLT
+2360 NQLDIKKLISDKTLT
-2375 NQKDTNFADYKN
+2375 NQRDANFADYTH
-2387 SNSLLSGSE
+2387 SSSLLQSNAS
-2396 MKNAGD
+2396 KNAGI
-2402 YQNWLWSAQIGRHEK
+2402 YTKWLWSAQIGK
-2417 DKDSEFNPNNLG
+2417 NTDGKTFDPNNLG
-2429 YDFTVNNVEIG
+2429 YDFTI
-2440 KAKLAISLDDVYR
+2440 A
-2453 IYGNGTMYK
+2453 
-2462 DESHSKTVDYSDLWH
+2462 
-2477 LDTKG
+2477 
-2482 MTEEMKNELLNDKGL
+2482 
-2497 SVTKA
+2497 
-2502 SDGAVNGLA
+2502 
-2511 SGKTTNDVGKYDLSM
+2511 
-2526 KVSLSDAVKNNYTVD
+2526 
-2541 SSITKTGG
+2541 
-2549 SHVDKANLTINL
+2549 
-2561 NDIKRT
+2561 
-2567 YGDTTI
+2567 
-2573 TEGSY
+2573 
-2578 SLKDYQDK
+2578 
-2586 LVNGD
+2586 
-2591 SGTIDLDK
+2591 
-2599 TKVSDGGLAANGM
+2599 
-2612 KTNDVKEGG
+2612 
-2621 YTLHVSKD
+2621 
-2629 TLTGTGL
+2629 
-2636 NLKNYDITVSDGKS
+2636 
-2650 YINPKEVSLKDLE
+2650 
-2663 GSIIY
+2663 
-2668 GSSDGIPTGPLR
+2668 
-2680 FKEGDIVYGDDVT
+2680 DVT
-2693 VKGTVNIRENSSYTK
+2693 VGKKQLLVR
-2708 NKGQR
+2708 
-2713 NTADVGIYE
+2713 AD
-2722 NSLKVDHAQL
+2722 
-2732 NGTKAGNYKLVG
+2732 
-2744 DANGTI
+2744 
-2750 EVTKAKLNLTVG
+2750 
-2762 NANTTY
+2762 
-2768 GTQFDESQYGYSL
+2768 
-2781 SGNTNGDSEELV
+2781 
-2793 KNLIGNVGYTNSAA
+2793 
-2807 KDGTNGVWTADAG
+2807 
-2820 TYTGAIGLAKSKDK
+2820 DK
-2834 FSLKNY
+2834 
-2840 DVDSITNG
+2840 I
-2848 TATIDKA
+2848 
-2855 QLHVHTDDQ
+2855 
-2864 TITVGQK
+2864 ITVGQT

-2877 LWGLVNGDTEEALGK
+2877 IIGLANGDSEANLGR
-2892 LQYGAKPEY
+2892 LAYGIIDLNYERTPGMYNGMIQSIWQGRYGTVPDAYTQNYDVSYQWGTLIVKP
-2901 EQTVGTHSGVIQTV
+2901 V
-2915 NVNSYGELPSSYLK
+2915 
-2929 NYKFTYDWGNLT
+2929 
-2941 VQDAI
+2941 DASR
-2946 PDTEFDYLF
+2946 FDYLF

>member
-149 NIDSVKNATDYGAAL
+149 NIGSVKNATDYGAAL

-226 DEDNRFYDVV
+226 DADNRFYDVV

-247 WGKYMT
+247 WGTYMT
-253 FVNAV
+253 FLNAV
-258 HPKKKYNGSANAE
+258 NPEKKYNGNAEAE
-271 HGGKTLSEYFAYR
+271 HGGKKLSEYFAYR

-310 NAIDLTGE
+310 NAIDLTG
-318 KQTPIGQSAYKAFTG
+318 KNQTPIGKDENNAFTG

-351 NKLGSDAT
+351 NKQGSDAT

-381 VSIKGGDCT
+381 VSITGGNYT
-390 GALIGHAVNTRVY
+390 GALIGYAVNTRVY
-403 SVANTLKVTGGAK
+403 SVANTLKVKGGEN

-426 TTDADTVNQSA
+426 TIDADTVNQSA

-442 NTGNVNGTFNV
+442 NTGNVNGTSNV

-532 VEGKYNVGGIVG
+532 VEGTYNVGGIVG
-544 QATDTSV
+544 QAENTSV

-557 TSVLATGYTTENYTF
+557 TSVLAKDYTMEEYKF
-572 RTDYIRNNL
+572 RTDYNDYS
-581 GFTTKDGMA
+581 KDANGMA

-597 NAGGIVGT
+597 NAGGIVGK
-605 ATGGKNAKR
+605 ATGNSDKS
-614 SNIFEAVNS
+614 SNIFKAVNS

-628 TTKTQDKVTDTHYA
+628 KFLTRNQNADKTTPNDYDHYA

-648 IAGRAENTDIY
+648 IVGRAENTNIY
-659 NVTNKENEVRGAM
+659 DVTNKENEVRGAM
-672 NVGGVAGYFGM
+672 NVGGVAGYFGT
-683 TNDTTNTDKTEY
+683 TNDTTTEY
-695 RVSRAENDGGNILA
+695 RLSHAENDGGNILA
-709 TGGIVADGDFAK
+709 TGGITESSDFAR
-721 ETTRSDYDGGNK
+721 ETTRSNYEASNK

-747 LVTGSRMH
+747 MVTGSRTH
-755 IETSG
+755 IEASG

-767 GSAYTKQTS
+767 GSDYTKQTS

-797 ADRLKDIKEHMNHAV
+797 FNRLTAIKKDTKQAV
-812 ISGSYNSG
+812 ISGSYNAG
-820 EVEGYANIGGIAGFA
+820 DVEGYANIGGIAGFA

-901 FGGIVGR
+901 VGGIVGR
-908 LSGIVGKSYNA
+908 LSGIVEKSYNA

-956 SAESQVGGIVGGVDV
+956 RAESQVGGIVGGVDL
-971 SGGNDAN
+971 SGGNDAK
-978 GTNAD
+978 GTNDD

-996 SFKEGGANAL
+996 SFKETDGRANAL

-1011 FVVNWAGASNK
+1011 FVVNWAGSSNK
-1022 LNIQNVYTGG
+1022 LDIQNVYTGG
-1032 NLYADSGSVG
+1032 NLFADSGSVG
-1042 AIVGAYKH
+1042 AIVGAYMYN
-1050 DNFKSNVEVKNAFYI
+1050 NFKNNVVVKNAFYI

-1076 TKNDSMVTE
+1076 TTTTAVTKNLDAT
-1085 NINGVTNSIAFD
+1085 SIAFD
-1097 DRYKKASWTGLLFS
+1097 DRYQKASWTGLLFFS
-1111 SSRKDGKI
+1111 SQKDGKI

-1131 EDGNLPILNAFLPG
+1131 EGGSLPILNAFLPG

-1158 FKEAGGISIQYGTAY
+1158 FTEAGGISIQYGTAY

-1182 SKDLTFDW
+1182 NQDLTFDW

-1204 DGGLTLNGVHVT
+1204 GGGLTLNGVHVT

-1258 KADGKLT
+1258 KADDKLT

-1271 ATGNEKDKEDSGD
+1271 ATGNKKDKEDSGD

-1299 TSNTQQGGKLMIPG
+1299 TSNTRQGNKLMIPG
-1313 IGAIWTD
+1313 IGVIRAD
-1320 LLPSIVE
+1320 LSQSIVD
-1327 NVKDKNKQVID
+1327 NVEDKNTQVID

-1347 DYGKDAAGAARNG
+1347 NYGENAEGAARNG
-1360 NLTITTQKNTVDEL
+1360 NLTITTQKNTVDEF
-1374 KPDGTTTVK
+1374 KPDGITTVK

-1407 MDITAAGNILSDTN
+1407 MDITADGNILSDTN
-1421 LTVNGKINMN
+1421 LMVNGKINMN

-1439 EIILDISHMGGGTN
+1439 EIILDISHMGGGTKK
-1453 EGIAKFLKAHTTEDT
+1453 GIAKFLQAHTKEDT

-1483 RIALDAWDA
+1483 RIALDAWNA
-1492 ANKRFDDMQYDS
+1492 TTKRFDDTQYDS
-1504 DETFRNMMQ
+1504 DSEKTFKEMMQ
-1513 KLYVNS
+1513 GLYVNS
-1519 NGKVYGNAH
+1519 NDKVYGNAH
-1528 GVNDIHDVYFNWI
+1528 GGSDIHGVYFNWI

-1552 TAEAESGDK
+1552 TAKAESGDK

-1603 LIGLTATD
+1603 LIGLTAKD

-1659 GVEGSSVGGLVG
+1659 GGEGSSVGGLVG
-1671 INKMYLTNSS
+1671 INKMNLTNSS

-1688 DKDAIAGGLVGQNVY
+1688 NKDAIAGGLVGQNVY
-1703 DKANGAHGFIV
+1703 DEANGAYGFIV

-1724 KDATDDAKYMGG
+1724 KDATDDAEYMGG
-1736 IVGSTEGKADAEH
+1736 IVGSNEGKADAEH

-1820 GSTNVGGLVG
+1820 GSTKVGGLVG
-1830 NQKSGIVKDG
+1830 NQESGIVKDG

-1857 VNGKDSMLKNLENG
+1857 VNGTESMLKNLENG

-1929 DIQLHAISKEEKG
+1929 DIQLHAISEEEKR

-1948 QNISE
+1948 QYISG

-1971 ATNSAKVDAS
+1971 ATNSAKVDAL

-1989 AGRNHDSGKL
+1989 AGRNHESGKL

-2019 IGKNEVALT
+2019 IGKNEVEIK
-2028 GTVADHIGAKN
+2028 GTETNGVGVTN
-2039 LGKVIATGGGA
+2039 SGTVIATAGGA
-2050 GGIIGENAADMT
+2050 GGIIGENDANISYTIMK
-2062 YVEFTNEGEVHGNA
+2062 NEGEVHGNA
-2076 APATD
+2076 SEDGTTQE
-2081 NTATAGTGG
+2081 NGTGG
-2090 ILGVNSG
+2090 IIGVNG
-2097 KITNSSLMNTV
+2097 ENVKITHSSMMNTL

-2116 NVGGLIGIN
+2116 NVGGIIGIN
-2125 KGEVTG
+2125 HGTVTG
-2131 GRDEND
+2131 GRDSKD
-2137 NYYKYQIYNNGT
+2137 GYYQHQIYNNGT
-2149 IQVGAYQKTN
+2149 IQAGFYTN
-2159 DTGDYAL
+2159 GVLDTEV
-2166 NTNNVTGSENIG
+2166 NGSTNIG
-2178 GLIGDNQKSLT
+2178 GLIGDNQGKLT
-2189 AGYNTGVIEAGSSTN
+2189 AGYNTGVISAGSSTN

-2225 ENGQDQTITGASN
+2225 ENGQDQTITGKEN
-2238 VGGIVGSNAN
+2238 VGGIVGNN
-2248 GATIFNAYTAKDTTV
+2248 GTNGKIFNAYTAKETTV
-2263 NGSTSGLIAGTNTGT
+2263 KGTTSGLIAGTNGGT
-2278 ISNVYAN
+2278 ISNVYGTNEDQLVGN
-2285 GTLTGNSSTVNN
+2285 GTKATN
-2297 GKDISATGT
+2297 GYGMSNASKDYNG
-2306 DWTKS
+2306 
-2311 DSYKTGDKSFDF
+2311 FDF

-2331 DHTNPLLKVFLTKAT
+2331 DHTNPLLKVFLTKA
-2346 VSNDAMKNLTYNGK
+2346 NIKEDALKNLTYNGE
-2360 NQLDIDTLIQNGKLT
+2360 NQLDIKKLISDKTLT
-2375 NQKDTNFADYKN
+2375 NQKDANFADYTH
-2387 SNSLLSGSE
+2387 SSSLLQSNAS
-2396 MKNAGD
+2396 KNAGI
-2402 YQNWLWSAQIGRHEK
+2402 YTKWLWSAQI
-2417 DKDSEFNPNNLG
+2417 DKNTDGKAFDPNNLG
-2429 YDFTVNNVEIG
+2429 YDFTI
-2440 KAKLAISLDDVYR
+2440 ADV
-2453 IYGNGTMYK
+2453 
-2462 DESHSKTVDYSDLWH
+2462 
-2477 LDTKG
+2477 
-2482 MTEEMKNELLNDKGL
+2482 
-2497 SVTKA
+2497 A
-2502 SDGAVNGLA
+2502 
-2511 SGKTTNDVGKYDLSM
+2511 VGKKQL
-2526 KVSLSDAVKNNYTVD
+2526 
-2541 SSITKTGG
+2541 
-2549 SHVDKANLTINL
+2549 
-2561 NDIKRT
+2561 
-2567 YGDTTI
+2567 
-2573 TEGSY
+2573 
-2578 SLKDYQDK
+2578 
-2586 LVNGD
+2586 LVR
-2591 SGTIDLDK
+2591 
-2599 TKVSDGGLAANGM
+2599 A
-2612 KTNDVKEGG
+2612 
-2621 YTLHVSKD
+2621 
-2629 TLTGTGL
+2629 
-2636 NLKNYDITVSDGKS
+2636 
-2650 YINPKEVSLKDLE
+2650 
-2663 GSIIY
+2663 
-2668 GSSDGIPTGPLR
+2668 
-2680 FKEGDIVYGDDVT
+2680 
-2693 VKGTVNIRENSSYTK
+2693 
-2708 NKGQR
+2708 
-2713 NTADVGIYE
+2713 
-2722 NSLKVDHAQL
+2722 
-2732 NGTKAGNYKLVG
+2732 
-2744 DANGTI
+2744 
-2750 EVTKAKLNLTVG
+2750 
-2762 NANTTY
+2762 
-2768 GTQFDESQYGYSL
+2768 
-2781 SGNTNGDSEELV
+2781 
-2793 KNLIGNVGYTNSAA
+2793 
-2807 KDGTNGVWTADAG
+2807 
-2820 TYTGAIGLAKSKDK
+2820 
-2834 FSLKNY
+2834 
-2840 DVDSITNG
+2840 
-2848 TATIDKA
+2848 
-2855 QLHVHTDDQ
+2855 DDQ
-2864 TITVGQK
+2864 IITVGQT

-2877 LWGLVNGDTEEALGK
+2877 IIGLANGDSEANLGR
-2892 LQYGAKPEY
+2892 LAYGIIDLNYERTPGMYNGMIQSIWQGRYGTVPDAYTQNYDVSYQWGTLIVKP
-2901 EQTVGTHSGVIQTV
+2901 V
-2915 NVNSYGELPSSYLK
+2915 
-2929 NYKFTYDWGNLT
+2929 
-2941 VQDAI
+2941 DASR
-2946 PDTEFDYLF
+2946 FDYLF
-2955 YDTPWDRPRNF
+2955 YDTPWDRLRNF

>member
-33 VVSNNTLPTNGT
+33 VVSNNTLPTLSTNDT
-45 SVMNNHNIAKDD
+45 TVMNNHTIAKDD
-57 IKHQMDITQT
+57 IKHQMDITQR

-83 ATVNFKGEDKFNTLN
+83 ATVNFKGENNFNTLN

-149 NIDSVKNATDYGAAL
+149 NIDSVKNATDYGAVL

-204 DTTKQDALTINSKR
+204 DTMKQDALTINSKR

-226 DEDNRFYDVV
+226 DADNRFYDVV

-258 HPKKKYNGSANAE
+258 NPEKKYNGSANAE
-271 HGGKTLSEYFAYR
+271 HGGKKLSEYFAYR

-292 QKIGQDAKYGL
+292 QKIGTNDQYKL

-310 NAIDLTGE
+310 NAIDLTGGN
-318 KQTPIGQSAYKAFTG
+318 QTPIGKDENNAFTG

-338 SFNIFGLTMDNTG
+338 SFNIFGLTMDNRDG
-351 NKLGSDAT
+351 AKGQAT

-381 VSIKGGDCT
+381 VSIMGGNYT

-403 SVANTLKVTGGAK
+403 SVANTLKVKGGEN

-426 TTDADTVNQSA
+426 TKDADAVNQSA
-437 FRNLI
+437 FKNLI
-442 NTGNVNGTFNV
+442 NTGNVNGMSNV
-453 GGIIGQ
+453 GGIIGN
-459 MKGGTLGLDERAL
+459 MNGGTLGLDERAL

-483 ITGSDANVGG
+483 ITGLDDNVGG

-505 YKADTHTGDNTSNNI
+505 YKADTPTGDNTSNDI

-544 QATDTSV
+544 QAENTSV

-557 TSVLATGYTTENYTF
+557 TNVLATGYMTENYTF
-572 RTDYIRNNL
+572 RTDYKKYNDL
-581 GFTTKDGMA
+581 GFTMKNGMV
-590 TIQVRMA
+590 TIKVRMA
-597 NAGGIVGT
+597 NAGGIVGK
-605 ATGGKNAKR
+605 ATGENAKR

-628 TTKTQDKVTDTHYA
+628 TIKTQDNVTDMHYA

-648 IAGRAENTDIY
+648 IVGRAENTNIY
-659 NVTNKENEVRGAM
+659 DVTNKENEVRGAM
-672 NVGGVAGYFGM
+672 NVGGVAGYFGT
-683 TNDTTNTDKTEY
+683 TNDTTTEY
-695 RVSRAENDGGNILA
+695 RLSHAENDGGNILA
-709 TGGIVADGDFAK
+709 TGGITERGDFAR
-721 ETTRSDYDGGNK
+721 ETTRSNYNTGNNGNN

-747 LVTGSRMH
+747 MVTGSRTH
-755 IETSG
+755 IEASG

-767 GSAYTKQTS
+767 TPLTEEEKKDGSKVKDTS
-776 QAINVGGI
+776 KAVNVGGI

-792 NGINP
+792 NDINL
-797 ADRLKDIKEHMNHAV
+797 ADRLNAIKEHTNHAV
-812 ISGSYNSG
+812 ISGSYNAG
-820 EVEGYANIGGIAGFA
+820 DVEGYANIGGIAGFA

-888 DLGAADFSTYGRH
+888 DLGAANFSTYGRH

-908 LSGIVGKSYNA
+908 LSGIVEKSYNA
-919 GNIYDGSCDVGG
+919 GNIYNASNVNGG

-936 YAGEMKNV
+936 YAGAIKNV
-944 FNTGNITVSNKN
+944 FNTGNITVDNRN
-956 SAESQVGGIVGGVDV
+956 SSKSQVGGIVGGVDL

-978 GTNAD
+978 AN

-996 SFKEGGANAL
+996 SFKGTGGGENAL

-1011 FVVNWAGASNK
+1011 LVVKWDNVNNK
-1022 LNIQNVYTGG
+1022 LNISNVYTGG

-1042 AIVGAYKH
+1042 AIVGAYEKE
-1050 DNFKSNVEVKNAFYI
+1050 NFKDKVNVEKAFYI
-1065 QPRKDNGYLDL
+1065 RPREDNGYLDL
-1076 TKNDSMVTE
+1076 TKKTDLDAK
-1085 NINGVTNSIAFD
+1085 SIAFD
-1097 DRYKKASWTGLLFS
+1097 DRYNKASWTGLSFS
-1111 SSRKDGKI
+1111 SLREDGKI
-1119 EDANENNWRMNE
+1119 ENANEDNWRMNE
-1131 EDGNLPILNAFLPG
+1131 DGGSLPILNAFLPG

-1158 FKEAGGISIQYGTAY
+1158 FTEAGGTSIQYGTAY

-1204 DGGLTLNGVHVT
+1204 GGGLTLNGVHVT

-1231 LTMTSKEGENDI
+1231 LAMTSKKGENDI

-1271 ATGNEKDKEDSGD
+1271 ATGNEDSGD
-1284 ITIHAGELDV
+1284 ITIDAGELDV

-1299 TSNTQQGGKLMIPG
+1299 TWNTQQGDKLMIPG
-1313 IGAIWTD
+1313 IGAIQTD
-1320 LLPSIVE
+1320 LSTSIVD
-1327 NVKDKNKQVID
+1327 NVQNVQDKKKQVID

-1347 DYGKDAAGAARNG
+1347 DYGKDAARKG
-1360 NLTITTQKNTVDEL
+1360 NLTITTKKNTVDEF
-1374 KPDGTTTVK
+1374 KPDGITTVK

-1431 AAEGTTGN
+1431 AADGTTGN
-1439 EIILDISHMGGGTN
+1439 EIILDISHMGGGTK
-1453 EGIAKFLKAHTTEDT
+1453 EGIAKFLQAHTTEDT

-1492 ANKRFDDMQYDS
+1492 ANKCFDDTQYNS
-1504 DETFRNMMQ
+1504 NETFRNMMQ
-1513 KLYVNS
+1513 GLYVNS
-1519 NGKVYGNAH
+1519 NSKVYGNAH
-1528 GVNDIHDVYFNWI
+1528 SGSDIHGVYFNWI

-1552 TAEAESGDK
+1552 TANAESVDK

-1576 ASNLK
+1576 ASSLGK
-1581 NFQSIGSGNTAYT
+1581 EGFKSIGSETNAYT

-1603 LIGLTATD
+1603 IIGLTAKN
-1611 GLFQN
+1611 GIFGVNQ
-1616 LGGTAKNLH
+1616 GTVKNMH
-1625 IYSSVFTGD
+1625 IYSSVFTGESNQ
-1634 KAVGAVA
+1634 AVGAVA

-1659 GVEGSSVGGLVG
+1659 GGEDSSVGGLVG
-1671 INKMYLTNSS
+1671 
-1681 DQSTIIA
+1681 
-1688 DKDAIAGGLVGQNVY
+1688 
-1703 DKANGAHGFIV
+1703 
-1714 NAQTNSAVTM
+1714 
-1724 KDATDDAKYMGG
+1724 
-1736 IVGSTEGKADAEH
+1736 
-1749 IGVGNV
+1749 
-1755 SAHGVTG
+1755 
-1762 KTGLTQT
+1762 
-1769 AGGIA
+1769 
-1774 GHNEQAISEAYNNSV
+1774 
-1789 IHGKAGLGGI
+1789 
-1799 AGENTGTIQNIAN
+1799 
-1812 AVEIIGDA
+1812 
-1820 GSTNVGGLVG
+1820 
-1830 NQKSGIVKDG
+1830 NQESGIVKDG

-1857 VNGKDSMLKNLENG
+1857 VNGQNSMLKNLENG

-1929 DIQLHAISKEEKG
+1929 DIQLHAISEEEKR

-1948 QNISE
+1948 QYISG

-1989 AGRNHDSGKL
+1989 AGRNHESGKL

-2014 FVGGV
+2014 YVGGV
-2019 IGKNEVALT
+2019 IGKNEVAIT
-2028 GTVADHIGAKN
+2028 GEEGKDEKGNDKTVGVTN
-2039 LGKVIATGGGA
+2039 SGTVIATAGGA
-2050 GGIIGENAADMT
+2050 GGIIGENDANISYTIMK
-2062 YVEFTNEGEVHGNA
+2062 NEGEVHGNA
-2076 APATD
+2076 SASSASGQE
-2081 NTATAGTGG
+2081 NGTGG
-2090 ILGVNSG
+2090 IIGVNGNSVS
-2097 KITNSSLMNTV
+2097 IENSSLMNTV
-2108 KGQVTGIS
+2108 DGNVTGIS
-2116 NVGGLIGIN
+2116 NVGGIIGIN
-2125 KGEVTG
+2125 QGTVAG
-2131 GRDEND
+2131 GRDTGN
-2137 NYYKYQIYNNGT
+2137 NYYKNQIYNNGT
-2149 IQVGAYQKTN
+2149 IQVGAYQKKN

-2178 GLIGDNQKSLT
+2178 GLIGNNQGTLT
-2189 AGYNTGVIEAGSSTN
+2189 AGYNTGAIEAGNSIN
-2204 VGGIAGSN
+2204 IGGIAGTN

-2225 ENGQDQTITGASN
+2225 ENGQDQTITGKEN
-2238 VGGIVGSNAN
+2238 VGGIVGNN
-2248 GATIFNAYTAKDTTV
+2248 GTNGKIFNAYTAKETTV
-2263 NGSTSGLIAGTNTGT
+2263 KGTTSGLIAGTNGGT
-2278 ISNVYAN
+2278 ISNVYGTNEDQLVGN
-2285 GTLTGNSSTVNN
+2285 GTKATN
-2297 GKDISATGT
+2297 GYGMSNASKDYNG
-2306 DWTKS
+2306 
-2311 DSYKTGDKSFDF
+2311 FDF

-2331 DHTNPLLKVFLTKAT
+2331 DHTNPLLKVFLTKA
-2346 VSNDAMKNLTYNGK
+2346 NIKEDALKNLTYNGE
-2360 NQLDIDTLIQNGKLT
+2360 NQLDIKKLISDKTLT
-2375 NQKDTNFADYKN
+2375 NQKDANFADYTH
-2387 SNSLLSGSE
+2387 SSSLLQSNAS
-2396 MKNAGD
+2396 KNAGI
-2402 YQNWLWSAQIGRHEK
+2402 YTKWLWSAQI
-2417 DKDSEFNPNNLG
+2417 DKNTDGKAFDPNNLG
-2429 YDFTVNNVEIG
+2429 YDF
-2440 KAKLAISLDDVYR
+2440 
-2453 IYGNGTMYK
+2453 
-2462 DESHSKTVDYSDLWH
+2462 
-2477 LDTKG
+2477 
-2482 MTEEMKNELLNDKGL
+2482 
-2497 SVTKA
+2497 SVTDVA
-2502 SDGAVNGLA
+2502 
-2511 SGKTTNDVGKYDLSM
+2511 VGKKQL
-2526 KVSLSDAVKNNYTVD
+2526 
-2541 SSITKTGG
+2541 
-2549 SHVDKANLTINL
+2549 
-2561 NDIKRT
+2561 
-2567 YGDTTI
+2567 
-2573 TEGSY
+2573 
-2578 SLKDYQDK
+2578 
-2586 LVNGD
+2586 LVR
-2591 SGTIDLDK
+2591 
-2599 TKVSDGGLAANGM
+2599 A
-2612 KTNDVKEGG
+2612 
-2621 YTLHVSKD
+2621 
-2629 TLTGTGL
+2629 
-2636 NLKNYDITVSDGKS
+2636 
-2650 YINPKEVSLKDLE
+2650 
-2663 GSIIY
+2663 
-2668 GSSDGIPTGPLR
+2668 
-2680 FKEGDIVYGDDVT
+2680 
-2693 VKGTVNIRENSSYTK
+2693 
-2708 NKGQR
+2708 
-2713 NTADVGIYE
+2713 
-2722 NSLKVDHAQL
+2722 
-2732 NGTKAGNYKLVG
+2732 
-2744 DANGTI
+2744 
-2750 EVTKAKLNLTVG
+2750 
-2762 NANTTY
+2762 
-2768 GTQFDESQYGYSL
+2768 
-2781 SGNTNGDSEELV
+2781 
-2793 KNLIGNVGYTNSAA
+2793 
-2807 KDGTNGVWTADAG
+2807 
-2820 TYTGAIGLAKSKDK
+2820 
-2834 FSLKNY
+2834 
-2840 DVDSITNG
+2840 
-2848 TATIDKA
+2848 
-2855 QLHVHTDDQ
+2855 DDQ
-2864 TITVGQK
+2864 IITVGQT

-2877 LWGLVNGDTEEALGK
+2877 IIGLANGDSEANLGR
-2892 LQYGAKPEY
+2892 LAYGIIDLNYERTPGMYNGMIQSIWQGRYGTVPDAYTQNYDVSYQWGTLIVKP
-2901 EQTVGTHSGVIQTV
+2901 V
-2915 NVNSYGELPSSYLK
+2915 
-2929 NYKFTYDWGNLT
+2929 
-2941 VQDAI
+2941 DASR
-2946 PDTEFDYLF
+2946 FDYLF
-2955 YDTPWDRPRNF
+2955 YDTPWDRLRNF